1 MLRKT
6 RERRG
11 ARYRC
16 MIIAGGSGVFTAD
29 IKDFIRVDT
38 RVHDKAS

>member
-11 ARYRC
+11 ARYPLDD
-16 MIIAGGSGVFTAD
+16 IAGGSGVFAAD

>member
-1 MLRKT
+1 MLPKSGK
-6 RERRG
+6 RRG

-16 MIIAGGSGVFTAD
+16 MTIAGGPGVFTAD
-29 IKDFIRVDT
+29 IKDFMRVDT